1 LFILNKTRDKYIFM
15 ILKFLPAG
23 KVMREREAEGITL

>member
-1 LFILNKTRDKYIFM
+1 LNKTRDKY